1 MSKQNE
7 LEEVPKP
14 STAAQAPKVVD
25 SLSTTKAQKEFLRPL
40 LIRYNEKVSAMV
52 QAHQEVAEISSTIYD
67 FSTKI
72 VAGEKKL
79 KGQWFAIQPELV
91 VRRDHP
97 LAKQLQPAVWPP
109 EEQ

>member
-1 MSKQNE
+1 MGKEQIK
-7 LEEVPKP
+7 EVEPKP
-14 STAAQAPKVVD
+14 SASAQAEHSV
-25 SLSTTKAQKEFLRPL
+25 STTKAQKEFLYPL
-40 LIRYNEKVSAMV
+40 LVRYNEKVAAMV
-52 QAHQEVAEISSTIYD
+52 RAHQEVADISSTIYN

-97 LAKQLQPAVWPP
+97 LAQQLQAVVWP
-109 EEQ
+109 EEEK